1 MMNLK
6 ALLKSL
12 KKFRKRLEVK
22 LFNICLDEIVP
33 ISELDEKDW
42 TVEIKQAAG
51 GVESTLFG
59 EEVKNMYE
67 KYAKLQGLR
76 WTQVTYNIDPTLG
89 KGCKYG
95 RFEVMGL
102 NSYKLF
108 KHEIGV
114 HKVQRV
120 PETENKGR
128 LHSST
133 CIVVVMPIIP
143 KTFFID
149 PKDIRIETM
158 RASGAGGQ
166 HINKTD
172 SAWRATHI
180 PTGIIATNQDERD
193 QHANKDKALE
203 TLRERVYKYY
213 AEIEMNKI
221 KDERKQ
227 QMGTGDLSEKVI
239 LNLLCFRFGLTTG
252 LTIESLITEQARKN
266 MD

>member
-1 MMNLK
+1 
-6 ALLKSL
+6 
-12 KKFRKRLEVK
+12 
-22 LFNICLDEIVP
+22 
-33 ISELDEKDW
+33 
-42 TVEIKQAAG
+42 
-51 GVESTLFG
+51 
-59 EEVKNMYE
+59 MYE
-67 KYAKLQGLR
+67 KYAKIQGLR
-76 WTQVTYNIDPTLG
+76 WTQITYNTDPALG

-95 RFEVMGL
+95 RFEINGL
-102 NSYKLF
+102 NAYKLF

-133 CIVVVMPIIP
+133 CIVLVMPIIP

-149 PKDIRIETM
+149 PKDIKIETM

-172 SAWRATHI
+172 SACRATHI

-221 KDERKQ
+221 QDQRKQ
-227 QMGTGDLSEKVI
+227 QMGTGDLSEKVTFSY
-239 LNLLCFRFGLTTG
+239 LLSDSHLQ
-252 LTIESLITEQARKN
+252 LAE
-266 MD
+266 

>member
-1 MMNLK
+1 
-6 ALLKSL
+6 
-12 KKFRKRLEVK
+12 
-22 LFNICLDEIVP
+22 
-33 ISELDEKDW
+33 
-42 TVEIKQAAG
+42 
-51 GVESTLFG
+51 
-59 EEVKNMYE
+59 MYE

-172 SAWRATHI
+172 SA
-180 PTGIIATNQDERD
+180 
-193 QHANKDKALE
+193 
-203 TLRERVYKYY
+203 
-213 AEIEMNKI
+213 
-221 KDERKQ
+221 
-227 QMGTGDLSEKVI
+227 
-239 LNLLCFRFGLTTG
+239 
-252 LTIESLITEQARKN
+252 
-266 MD
+266 